1 MKLSIATLPLW
12 GFFVLPL
19 VFTSTGCNGQTT
31 EQAST
36 EVTTSATTYQDIDLA
51 SFEEMLSAG
60 DAEVV
65 LLDVRTLAETAAGMI
80 PGALHIDY
88 RAADFAEQI
97 AQLDRDKT
105 YLVYCKS
112 GGRSARASELMNE
125 LNFGKVHN
133 LSVGYD
139 GWSAAQ

>member
-1 MKLSIATLPLW
+1 MKLPISSLPLW

-31 EQAST
+31 EQANT
-36 EVTTSATTYQDIDLA
+36 EITNTATYQDIDLA
-51 SFEEMLSAG
+51 SFEEMRTAG

-65 LLDVRTLAETAAGMI
+65 LLDVRTPAETAAGMI
-80 PGALHIDY
+80 PGALHLDY

-133 LSVGYD
+133 LTVGYD